1 MKKKTFPSIKVI
13 IPALNEAAS
22 IGRVLAEIPTLVD
35 EVVVVDN
42 GSTDATAK
50 VAQQHG
56 ATVLKEY
63 RRGYGHACLSGLA
76 YLAQKP
82 PEIVVFLDGD
92 YSDFPADLTALVT
105 PILDHKVDFALGAR
119 VAAKRST
126 GALTLQQI
134 FGNGLA
140 CWLMKIL
147 YGGTFTDLG
156 PFRAIKWVT
165 LQRLHMRDTTYGWTV
180 EMQLKVLHKKI
191 SYVEVPVRYRNRIG
205 QSKVSGTVKGTL
217 LAGYKIL
224 GWITTFYFSK
234 KD

>member
-1 MKKKTFPSIKVI
+1 MKKVSTPTIKVI

-22 IGRVLAEIPTLVD
+22 IGQVLAEIPSIVN

-50 VAQQHG
+50 VAKQLG
-56 ATVLKEY
+56 ATGLIEKQK
-63 RRGYGHACLSGLA
+63 GYGHACLCGLA
-76 YLAQKP
+76 YLASVP

-92 YSDFPADLTALVT
+92 YSDFPTDLDNLVA
-105 PILDHKVDFALGAR
+105 PILNHKADFVVGAR
-119 VAAKRST
+119 VASQRSS
-126 GALTLQQI
+126 GALTPQQI

-140 CWLMKIL
+140 CWLMKGL
-147 YGGTFTDLG
+147 YGARFTDLG
-156 PFRAIKWVT
+156 PFRAIKWEA

-191 SYVEVPVRYRNRIG
+191 PYTEVPVRYRNRIG
-205 QSKVSGTVKGTL
+205 QSKVSGTLKGTL

-224 GWITTFYFSK
+224 GWIFAFYFSK